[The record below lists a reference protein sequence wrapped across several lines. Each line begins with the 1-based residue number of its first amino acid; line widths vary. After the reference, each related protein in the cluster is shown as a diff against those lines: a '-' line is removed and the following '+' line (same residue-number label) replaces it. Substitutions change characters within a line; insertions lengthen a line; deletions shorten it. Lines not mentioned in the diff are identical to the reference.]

1 MIKRITFILELEV
14 DVPDNVDHNSLG
26 ELLRPNLKEHIL
38 DINKH
43 WIYSI
48 QQIEAVY
55 LPRLLSERVTNG

>member
-38 DINKH
+38 DINKRRL
-43 WIYSI
+43 
-48 QQIEAVY
+48 EVVY
-55 LPRLLSERVTNG
+55 LPIC